1 MKSLLPIVVI
11 TALAAEA
18 WVPKPTLGLDLY
30 LPAPST
36 NPLTRGEVAVG
47 RRLFFAKRLSRD
59 GTLACASLGWQITCD
74 TIVGRRDDMASVPLT
89 EEQVT
94 EELVV
99 LNLEK
104 VGLSD
109 DQFIELCSDNR
120 DLHLE
125 LTAQKELL
133 IMPLPGAKTGRRNE
147 IISTNLAIWAKQNG
161 TGVTFAPSTPFHLPN
176 GAKRAPDASWVRLE
190 TWDAFTD
197 EQQEKIPPLCPDFV
211 VELMSPSDRRPVR
224 FRMLREKMDEYIA
237 NGAQLGWL
245 IDPFEKN
252 VYIYR
257 PGKAVECLK
266 NPATLYGDPILPG
279 FVFQITE
286 VWQQ

>member
-1 MKSLLPIVVI
+1 
-11 TALAAEA
+11 
-18 WVPKPTLGLDLY
+18 
-30 LPAPST
+30 
-36 NPLTRGEVAVG
+36 
-47 RRLFFAKRLSRD
+47 
-59 GTLACASLGWQITCD
+59 
-74 TIVGRRDDMASVPLT
+74 MASVPLT

-94 EELVV
+94 EDLVV

-120 DLHLE
+120 DFHLE

-133 IMPLPGAKTGRRNE
+133 IMTLPGPKTGRRNQT
-147 IISTNLAIWAKQNG
+147 ISTDLENWARQDG
-161 TGVTFAPSTPFHLPN
+161 TGVTFAPSTLFRLPN
-176 GAKRAPDASWVRLE
+176 GAMRAPDASWIRRE
-190 TWDAFTD
+190 QWDALTD
-197 EQQEKIPPLCPDFV
+197 EQQEKVPTLCPDFV

-224 FRMLREKMDEYIA
+224 FRMLQTKMDEYIA

-252 VYIYR
+252 VYVYR
-257 PGKAVECLK
+257 PAKPVECLK
-266 NPATLYGDPILPG
+266 NPAALYGDPILPG

-286 VWQQ
+286 LWQ